1 MQSRYVNG
9 IYKLVFAFILYN
21 YIGTHDLQ
29 GMSISKEGKL
39 LTLSCHF
46 ARGATSHEC
55 TLLLD
60 STSNSVSMQ
69 RNLTL
74 PNDANCTTA
83 TQCSVH
89 TTIDL
94 STLFT
99 NDGNTTVLITA
110 FDSFNRSLDV
120 QEIIVEVFHSRMNT
134 IPSPNSTIA
143 EASSQFESGIGAS
156 IITIFSIS
164 DNYY

>member
-1 MQSRYVNG
+1 MYLLSY
-9 IYKLVFAFILYN
+9 

-29 GMSISKEGKL
+29 GMSISLKEGKF

-46 ARGATSHEC
+46 ARGATTHEC
-55 TLLLD
+55 TLLLE

-89 TTIDL
+89 TTFDL

-110 FDSFNRSLDV
+110 FDKRFNRILDV
-120 QEIIVEVFHSRMNT
+120 QEIVVEFFHSS

-143 EASSQFESGIGAS
+143 EASSQFESGKCHYYHN
-156 IITIFSIS
+156 IF
-164 DNYY
+164 Y